1 MVVSRISPLPC
12 RPRPPPTQD
21 QEKLARLRRERK
33 EAVREEVAARKELAR
48 LNNEARVLEV
58 RSQLDAK
65 LKDRN
70 ARRAELLRR
79 ESARIA
85 SDREARVVAAAERVA
100 TTAADRQNRARAA
113 PTARAVPPVRPDPTR
128 VDDDDARDARRLA
141 FARRRRASRRDA
153 AAADRAAARAAA
165 DARWDR
171 VDETAAVDADERRR
185 RRSSDASVS
194 TTTETTDSLA
204 SDVAAE
210 AVEEDPTETDDVT
223 VKPGGMS
230 WSSPARPRARAVAV
244 DDAAAKA
251 AEAAA
256 VERAK
261 VASGAWAW
269 HSPRACR
276 ETLEVGRRADA
287 TRRRQGGSR
296 RRRRE
301 GERVDRRVV
310 ARTKIG
316 GDDDAVGVA
325 STNGET
331 RRRARLASPP
341 VPPGAHPR
349 GAHSRGAHPPL
360 RARGRERGHRP
371 RRGGSRARARG
382 FVVAREGGRRG
393 CRDPSRIPIRSPP
406 PDPARGRA
414 RPASARRSRGH
425 TYSALGTFDTDSPF
439 SRVDDD
445 EVESKRSAWRGEV
458 VSALGSRGIPRA
470 TRDGEAAETKSFAD
484 ASTADLNARAKD
496 SPAGSSVVDESE
508 APASLTM
515 VDVLAAAAAATSPRR
530 VRRTKTRREK
540 KLGKL
545 PFAAAGA
552 AIRGVK
558 RAGGGLVRGVGGG
571 LLRGGGGAC
580 CGVSGDAARTAR
592 RFASLRRV
600 AICEGKTRVSARSL
614 EGVSSHACARSR
626 VRWLSRSAG
635 WVAFS
640 RSRSH
645 DDAPSFLGGGLLLVG
660 RLLRGELR
668 LPCLIIA
675 GGHLLLAILEED
687 LLPEV
692 GLLPVLGGL
701 VVVGLLPVL
710 GGLVGGRRLGG
721 HVDRAGR
728 LSALGARELGGSLR
742 VVSRR
747 AAGC

>member
-1 MVVSRISPLPC
+1 M
-12 RPRPPPTQD
+12 QD

-33 EAVREEVAARKELAR
+33 DAVREEVAARKELAR

-79 ESARIA
+79 ESARVA
-85 SDREARVVAAAERVA
+85 SDREARVAAAAERVA

-153 AAADRAAARAAA
+153 AAADRAAARAAADAAA

-256 VERAK
+256 VERVK
-261 VASGAWAW
+261 VASGGVAW
-269 HSPRACR
+269 HSPARAER
-276 ETLEVGRRADA
+276 PSKLAAARMRRDAAKAEAAAAAARANASIDASSLERKSAATTMQSAWRRRMARRAVA
-287 TRRRQGGSR
+287 LARVAAGSPRVPTRGVPTRGVPTRRSALVDESEGTALGEAGRELEREGSWSLEKVAGEVVVTPRGSR
-296 RRRRE
+296 S
-301 GERVDRRVV
+301 
-310 ARTKIG
+310 A
-316 GDDDAVGVA
+316 A
-325 STNGET
+325 SAG
-331 RRRARLASPP
+331 SG
-341 VPPGAHPR
+341 PGP
-349 GAHSRGAHPPL
+349 
-360 RARGRERGHRP
+360 
-371 RRGGSRARARG
+371 GSA
-382 FVVAREGGRRG
+382 
-393 CRDPSRIPIRSPP
+393 
-406 PDPARGRA
+406 
-414 RPASARRSRGH
+414 ASARRSRGH

-458 VSALGSRGIPRA
+458 VSALGSRGVPRA

-484 ASTADLNARAKD
+484 ASTADLNARAMVT
-496 SPAGSSVVDESE
+496 PAGSSVVDESE

-540 KLGKL
+540 KLAKL

-571 LLRGGGGAC
+571 LLRGVGG
-580 CGVSGDAARTAR
+580 V
-592 RFASLRRV
+592 
-600 AICEGKTRVSARSL
+600 
-614 EGVSSHACARSR
+614 
-626 VRWLSRSAG
+626 
-635 WVAFS
+635 
-640 RSRSH
+640 
-645 DDAPSFLGGGLLLVG
+645 
-660 RLLRGELR
+660 LRGL
-668 LPCLIIA
+668 
-675 GGHLLLAILEED
+675 
-687 LLPEV
+687 
-692 GLLPVLGGL
+692 
-701 VVVGLLPVL
+701 
-710 GGLVGGRRLGG
+710 GRRRE
-721 HVDRAGR
+721 DRT
-728 LSALGARELGGSLR
+728 
-742 VVSRR
+742 
-747 AAGC
+747 

>member
-1 MVVSRISPLPC
+1 MVVSRISPLPY

-79 ESARIA
+79 ESARVA
-85 SDREARVVAAAERVA
+85 SDREARVAAAAERVA

-113 PTARAVPPVRPDPTR
+113 STARAVPPVRPDPTR

-210 AVEEDPTETDDVT
+210 AVEQAPTETDDVT

-256 VERAK
+256 VERVK
-261 VASGAWAW
+261 VASGGVAW
-269 HSPRACR
+269 HSPARAER
-276 ETLEVGRRADA
+276 PSKLAAARMRRDAAKAEAAAAAARANASIDASSLERKSAATTMQSAWRRRMARRAVA
-287 TRRRQGGSR
+287 LARVAAGSPRVPTRGLPTRGVPTRRSALVDESEGTALGLAGRELEREGSWSLEKVAGEVVVTPRGSR
-296 RRRRE
+296 SAAS
-301 GERVDRRVV
+301 
-310 ARTKIG
+310 ARTG
-316 GDDDAVGVA
+316 
-325 STNGET
+325 
-331 RRRARLASPP
+331 
-341 VPPGAHPR
+341 PGP
-349 GAHSRGAHPPL
+349 
-360 RARGRERGHRP
+360 
-371 RRGGSRARARG
+371 GSA
-382 FVVAREGGRRG
+382 
-393 CRDPSRIPIRSPP
+393 
-406 PDPARGRA
+406 
-414 RPASARRSRGH
+414 ASARRSRGH

-484 ASTADLNARAKD
+484 ASTADLNARAMV

-508 APASLTM
+508 TPASLTM

-540 KLGKL
+540 KLAKL

-571 LLRGGGGAC
+571 LLRGVGG
-580 CGVSGDAARTAR
+580 V
-592 RFASLRRV
+592 
-600 AICEGKTRVSARSL
+600 
-614 EGVSSHACARSR
+614 
-626 VRWLSRSAG
+626 
-635 WVAFS
+635 
-640 RSRSH
+640 
-645 DDAPSFLGGGLLLVG
+645 
-660 RLLRGELR
+660 LRGL
-668 LPCLIIA
+668 
-675 GGHLLLAILEED
+675 
-687 LLPEV
+687 
-692 GLLPVLGGL
+692 
-701 VVVGLLPVL
+701 
-710 GGLVGGRRLGG
+710 GRRRE
-721 HVDRAGR
+721 DRT
-728 LSALGARELGGSLR
+728 
-742 VVSRR
+742 
-747 AAGC
+747 